1 MKRWLSS
8 FLVCSL
14 ILLVVVSKQLNLS
27 ASVPSAEL
35 LPTHTFTPSPLH
47 ISSCSALD
55 TIRPA
60 SFLGYGAFDG
70 SVGFGFRNDG
80 TEVAYLTGFEL
91 VWPDPA
97 HPEIIANSGDY
108 HLRQVVQGVNATDP
122 LATVLW
128 TSVGPGLD
136 ATGNTKVQLPY
147 DIGTDSGNPLEG
159 TWQTLGVLYP
169 GENVIWL
176 DFDGFDGSIRQFN
189 VLRHHF
195 DGSRFFFS
203 VGQPCDVLPTPTFT
217 WTPTATPEH
226 TVTSIPT
233 YGPSPTPSLT
243 LTNTLSFDPTLT
255 TFTPP
260 PSWTPTLTP
269 SLTLTRTPSPT
280 RTASRTPT
288 TILSP
293 TYTPTNIPTN
303 GPSPTATL
311 TMTPSPTP
319 SLTPTLTPSV
329 TLNPCGSLPT
339 RTPIGGLTPT
349 GGAGGDSVG
358 VRTTPCPAT
367 FTPTVTSS
375 VTDLPSL
382 TPEPTGTSEPRQPV
396 QLIVN
401 PGMDS
406 PIPNR
411 VGWQVNHKPTTR
423 KDDRMRYDAD
433 LSVFLFKGGE
443 GENSKLKQTIRPVML
458 SFQTG
463 DYLNLSMS
471 YRKKGPQPNLRVKVN
486 VIYRDGTPRSTE
498 VVNLTE
504 FVNSY
509 RSLSY
514 SIQLTSSAVNSI
526 VVSFIHKSPNK
537 KSKLFIDSVEL
548 WWMPAP

>member
-1 MKRWLSS
+1 M
-8 FLVCSL
+8 
-14 ILLVVVSKQLNLS
+14 
-27 ASVPSAEL
+27 
-35 LPTHTFTPSPLH
+35 
-47 ISSCSALD
+47 
-55 TIRPA
+55 
-60 SFLGYGAFDG
+60 
-70 SVGFGFRNDG
+70 
-80 TEVAYLTGFEL
+80 
-91 VWPDPA
+91 
-97 HPEIIANSGDY
+97 HPEIGQTSGRY
-108 HLRQVVQGVNATDP
+108 YLRQVVQGLSAGDP
-122 LATVLW
+122 SGRILW
-128 TSVGPGLD
+128 TSVGPGQD
-136 ATGNTKVQLPY
+136 ATGNTKAQLPY
-147 DIGTDSGNPLEG
+147 DIATDSQNPLEG
-159 TWQTLGVLYP
+159 TWNTDGVLLP
-169 GENVIWL
+169 GANFIWL

-195 DGSRFFFS
+195 NGSRIFLSTGETCPPQSF
-203 VGQPCDVLPTPTFT
+203 
-217 WTPTATPEH
+217 
-226 TVTSIPT
+226 
-233 YGPSPTPSLT
+233 SPTQV
-243 LTNTLSFDPTLT
+243 PT
-255 TFTPP
+255 
-260 PSWTPTLTP
+260 S
-269 SLTLTRTPSPT
+269 
-280 RTASRTPT
+280 
-288 TILSP
+288 
-293 TYTPTNIPTN
+293 TNIPTDE
-303 GPSPTATL
+303 
-311 TMTPSPTP
+311 P
-319 SLTPTLTPSV
+319 SLTPTFTVTATPSS
-329 TLNPCGSLPT
+329 TLTFTPSMTFEPCGILPT

-367 FTPTVTSS
+367 FTPTVTPS

-509 RSLSY
+509 RSLSH